1 MKRIAHNVRYIFSL
15 KGKIILLF
23 CCFIHLSA
31 DAQVPATTQ
40 TKPKSKNLVP
50 NPGFEEH
57 KGKSNSIT
65 NAVPWKN
72 VGTVDYY
79 MKPEKRDTSRFKGAH
94 SGTCYAGLRFQSEY
108 KEYMYVK
115 LTEPLERGQI
125 YRFRMYVRLLGAS
138 TVTLKQ
144 LGVYFSD
151 VVYDD
156 RMSFD
161 KEHQIDTSYA
171 KGIAGTFGWI
181 PIKGDYIAKGGEK
194 YIIIGNF
201 NLMKKDMVKV
211 NKLNLFEFK
220 EAYYYIDDISLKKR
234 STKLDSAAAYKF
246 AMENALP
253 VFPESVKPGESLTI
267 TNLQFEN
274 GTATL
279 KSHSY
284 KVLDKVVDVLNNHP
298 FAEFQIIGY
307 MDDNGNESVSKKLS
321 KERARAVY
329 DYLKSQDVIN
339 PLSYKGMGSAQ
350 PVAPNDTEE
359 NKAKNRRVEFV
370 MIKE

>member
-1 MKRIAHNVRYIFSL
+1 MIKKTNIKVIA
-15 KGKIILLF
+15 IITANTLLLF
-23 CCFIHLSA
+23 ILILHSA
-31 DAQVPATTQ
+31 LQNPPQQQNST
-40 TKPKSKNLVP
+40 SKYRNLVP

-94 SGTCYAGLRFQSEY
+94 SGTCYAGLRFQIEY

-115 LTEPLERGQI
+115 LLEPLERGQI
-125 YRFRMYVRLLGAS
+125 YRFKMYVRLLGAS

-151 VVYDD
+151 AVYDD
-156 RMSFD
+156 KMIFD
-161 KEHQIDTSYA
+161 KEHQIDTSYS
-171 KGIAGTFGWI
+171 KGISGTFDWI
-181 PIKGDYIAKGGEK
+181 PIQGDYIAKGDEK

-211 NKLNLFEFK
+211 NKFNLFEFK
-220 EAYYYIDDISLKKR
+220 EAYYYIDDVSLKRRK
-234 STKLDSAAAYKF
+234 TKLDSLSAYKF
-246 AMENALP
+246 AKENELP
-253 VFPESVKPGESLTI
+253 VFPEYIKPGESFVI

-274 GTATL
+274 GTSVI
-279 KSHSY
+279 KPSSY
-284 KVLDKVVDVLNNHP
+284 KVLDKVVEALNNHP

-307 MDDNGNESVSKKLS
+307 TDNTNSESANKKLS
-321 KERARAVY
+321 KERAKAVY
-329 DYLKSQDVIN
+329 DYLKTQQVIN
-339 PLSYKGMGSAQ
+339 PISYKGMGSAQ
-350 PVAPNDTEE
+350 PIAPNDSDE
-359 NKAKNRRVEFV
+359 NKAKNRRVEFM